1 MSIPIVTRSIRE
13 IPIGVIDG
21 PDLAMRDGF
30 TGDEQRELEQSIAAH
45 GIRVP
50 LIVVARGD
58 RYRVVAGDRRLHA
71 ARALGAVTVPCDV
84 QDINDDDLEF
94 VKVLEN
100 EDRAPVNAAD
110 AAAYCMRLY
119 RERCGEDVDR
129 VCAIVRRSRRWVEDR
144 LILFAGDEKVYEAL
158 KADKISHAVALE
170 LNRIE
175 NDGYRWHHLDQALK
189 YGMTK
194 AAAIDARKS
203 ANFATA
209 NHGRAADTS
218 GAATDESAKPA
229 PSDVVCYVC
238 GRSDHRERM
247 RYMTVHEH
255 CDLAIGQRVLA
266 AFKEPDAA
274 PAVTGD

>member
-1 MSIPIVTRSIRE
+1 MSIPIVPRNIRE
-13 IPIGVIDG
+13 IPVGLIDG
-21 PDLAMRDGF
+21 PELAMRDGF
-30 TGDEQRELEQSIAAH
+30 DTTEQRELEASIAQH
-45 GIRVP
+45 GVRVA

-84 QDINDDDLEF
+84 QEISDDDLEF

-144 LILFAGDEKVYEAL
+144 LILFAGDEKVYDAL

-209 NHGRAADTS
+209 NHGRPADTS
-218 GAATDESAKPA
+218 GAATEAA
-229 PSDVVCYVC
+229 TTQEPSGVVCYIC
-238 GRSDHRERM
+238 GRTDHRERM

-274 PAVTGD
+274 PAATGD

>member
-1 MSIPIVTRSIRE
+1 MSIPIVVRSVRE
-13 IPIGVIDG
+13 IPVGIVDG
-21 PDLAMRDGF
+21 PELAMRDGF
-30 TGDEQRELEQSIAAH
+30 DDAAQRELEASIAQH

-84 QDINDDDLEF
+84 QDILEEDIEF

-100 EDRAPVNAAD
+100 EDRKQVNAAD
-110 AAAYCMRLY
+110 AATYCMHLY
-119 RERCGEDVDR
+119 RDRCGEDVDR

-144 LILFAGDEKVYEAL
+144 LILFAGDEKVFEAL

-175 NDGYRWHHLDQALK
+175 HDGYRWHHLDQALK

-194 AAAIDARKS
+194 AAAQEVRKS

-209 NHGRAADTS
+209 NHGRSTDSSSTTTETAA
-218 GAATDESAKPA
+218 APA

-238 GRSDHRERM
+238 GRTDHRERM